1 LTMGSLAEILQ
12 REIPAIQSA
21 LPAGLSDV
29 LWRRKAAVSGVSPVI
44 AQTAHRE
51 SSSRGWIAPLALV
64 GLALGLFSFLN
75 HARRTTPT
83 QTTIGE
89 ASRVKPEVADEV
101 EQRALSNSVKQH
113 ILPENVTLRYET
125 GSARLQP
132 ESQARLDRLAAQLTA
147 SPDVHM
153 TVAGFT
159 DNVGAPDVNLQLSQR
174 RADSV
179 RAFLVG
185 KGIAADRLTA
195 KGNGEEDP
203 VADNSTVEGRAEN
216 RRVSVSVQ

>member
-1 LTMGSLAEILQ
+1 
-12 REIPAIQSA
+12 
-21 LPAGLSDV
+21 
-29 LWRRKAAVSGVSPVI
+29 
-44 AQTAHRE
+44 
-51 SSSRGWIAPLALV
+51 
-64 GLALGLFSFLN
+64 
-75 HARRTTPT
+75 
-83 QTTIGE
+83 
-89 ASRVKPEVADEV
+89 
-101 EQRALSNSVKQH
+101 
-113 ILPENVTLRYET
+113 
-125 GSARLQP
+125 
-132 ESQARLDRLAAQLTA
+132 
-147 SPDVHM
+147 M